1 MASTSAPLINR
12 DAFMELALT
21 FGVERRF
28 TQDTPVMAEVWTKYA
43 CAPSADGRED
53 LIITAHN
60 RSSSFEVASA
70 IAGSLGTESAV
81 RQARIAALRN
91 DIAASLTF
99 EQLILHALPLTA
111 WWQDRFAPPPLRK
124 RGLTEDSTEKSVT
137 ELLTIYES
145 LGVETRN
152 QSGGTKLYDV
162 LNSEGVL
169 KSAPERDKWHVL
181 ILIVIVS
188 AANSLSGLSGPKRKA
203 AAAQID
209 ALIAKINR
217 REASVS
223 DCAMLWTSKA
233 RALLEALS
241 AKRLER
247 PEDGNAPPSIFNIN
261 LNRPFSVSTHV
272 SRQTIKADAAERLFE
287 QDTSRITWAII
298 DSGIDAAHR
307 AFVNRAPG
315 GGSRVLK
322 AYDFRRMREL
332 ISLGGPGAALEAA
345 LAKDPETAKKL
356 GQLKQDIIQGRQLD
370 WTLLGPLL
378 EIDPATA
385 PPHPHGTHV
394 AGILGGNLRAGE
406 AENFDK
412 GALQGICPDIR
423 FYDLRVCD
431 ESGGGEEFVI
441 IAALQFLSHVNRHK
455 DEQKVHGAN
464 LSLSI
469 RHEVANYACG
479 QTPVCIQANQL
490 AADGVVVVAAAGNQ
504 GYQKFATEKGVFE
517 TYSAMNI
524 TDPGNADGVI
534 TVGSTHREKPHA
546 YGVSYFSSRGP
557 TGDGRMKP
565 DILAPGER
573 ISAPVPGGG
582 VEKMDGTSMAAPH
595 VSGAAAMLIARHKEL
610 RRNPQR
616 IKQILC
622 ATATDLGR
630 ERSFQGAGLVDIL
643 RAMQSV

>member
-1 MASTSAPLINR
+1 MANAELPELDR
-12 DAFMELALT
+12 DAFLELALT

-28 TQDTPVMAEVWTKYA
+28 TQDTPIMAEVWTKYA
-43 CAPSADGRED
+43 CETGGDGRED

-70 IAGSLGTESAV
+70 IAGSLGTDGAV
-81 RQARIAALRN
+81 RAAKIAALRN

-99 EQLILHALPLTA
+99 EQLILHVLPLTA
-111 WWQDRFAPPPLRK
+111 WWQDRFAPPRRTK
-124 RGLTEDSTEKSVT
+124 GLIEGSTAQSVA
-137 ELLTIYES
+137 ELLSIYES
-145 LGVETRN
+145 LGVKT
-152 QSGGTKLYDV
+152 QDKSGGTNLY
-162 LNSEGVL
+162 EVL
-169 KSAPERDKWHVL
+169 KSEPGRDKWQVL

-188 AANSLSGLSGPKRKA
+188 AASSLSELSGAKQKA
-203 AAAQID
+203 AAAKID

-223 DCAMLWTSKA
+223 DCAMLWTEKA

-241 AKRLER
+241 AKRLESAK
-247 PEDGNAPPSIFNIN
+247 DGNEPPSIFNIN

-272 SRQTIKADAAERLFE
+272 SRMTIKADAAERLFE
-287 QDTSRITWAII
+287 QDTSKITWAII

-307 AFVNRAPG
+307 AFSNREPG

-322 AYDFRRMREL
+322 AYDFRRLREL
-332 ISLGGPGAALEAA
+332 ISIGGPSEAIEAA
-345 LAKDPETAKKL
+345 LGKAPGVTMRL
-356 GQLKQDIIQGRQLD
+356 GQLKQDITLGRQLD
-370 WTLLGPLL
+370 WNLLAPLL

-394 AGILGGNLRAGE
+394 AGILGGSLRAGE
-406 AENFDK
+406 AANFDK
-412 GALQGICPDIR
+412 GELKGICPSIR

-431 ESGGGEEFVI
+431 ETGGGEEFVI

-479 QTPVCIQANQL
+479 QTPVCVQANQL

-610 RRNPQR
+610 RRSPQR

>member
-1 MASTSAPLINR
+1 MAGTPAILINR

-28 TQDTPVMAEVWTKYA
+28 TQDTPIMAQVWTKYA
-43 CAPSADGRED
+43 CAPAKDGRED

-60 RSSSFEVASA
+60 KSSSFDVASA
-70 IAGSLGTESAV
+70 VAARLGSDAAV
-81 RQARIAALRN
+81 REAKIAALRN

-99 EQLILHALPLTA
+99 EQLILHVLPLTA
-111 WWQDRFAPPPLRK
+111 WWQDRFAPPPK
-124 RGLTEDSTEKSVT
+124 KKGLFEDSAETSVA
-137 ELLTIYES
+137 ELLGIYES
-145 LGVETRN
+145 LGVKT
-152 QSGGTKLYDV
+152 QDKSGGANLY
-162 LNSEGVL
+162 EVL
-169 KSAPERDKWHVL
+169 KGEPGRDKWHVL

-188 AANSLSGLSGPKRKA
+188 AANSLGGLSGAKQKA
-203 AAAQID
+203 AAAKID

-217 REASVS
+217 REASVR
-223 DCAMLWTSKA
+223 DCGMLWTGKA
-233 RALLEALS
+233 RALLAELS
-241 AKRLER
+241 RKRLE
-247 PEDGNAPPSIFNIN
+247 PAAEGGEPPSIFNIN

-272 SRQTIKADAAERLFE
+272 SRMTIKADAAERLFE
-287 QDTSRITWAII
+287 QDASKITWAVI
-298 DSGIDAAHR
+298 DSGIDASHP
-307 AFVNRAPG
+307 AFKIRAPG
-315 GGSRVLK
+315 GGTRVLK

-332 ISLGGPGAALEAA
+332 ISLGGPAKELEAA
-345 LAKDPETAKKL
+345 LAKDPDAKKKL
-356 GQLKQDIIQGRQLD
+356 AQLKQDIFQGRQLD
-370 WTLLGPLL
+370 WNLLAPLL
-378 EIDPATA
+378 EIDPAAA

-394 AGILGGNLRAGE
+394 AGILGGDLRAGE

-412 GALQGICPDIR
+412 GALRGICPDIK

-431 ESGGGEEFVI
+431 ETGGGEEFVI
-441 IAALQFLSHVNRHK
+441 IAALQFLSHVNRNK

-469 RHEVANYACG
+469 PHEVANYACG
-479 QTPVCIQANQL
+479 QTPVCVQANQL

-504 GYQKFATEKGVFE
+504 GYQKFATEKGLFE

-630 ERSFQGAGLVDIL
+630 ERSFQGAGLLDIL